1 MSEDRPT
8 TSAKKEGGRGGRGRG
23 RGGRGRGGSSSG
35 GGRGR
40 GHQSQHKNNQQR
52 QTQQNQKQR
61 GGRGRG
67 GGRSEQKQKQRP
79 RSLSNHD
86 KSHEYYLAKKSIEG
100 PYAHLFCSQRHGFA
114 LSRTLAR
121 LQIEEQEKNS
131 SNGANAM
138 LKLINPNLRK
148 DADDRI
154 TSAQLEMWWDTVKVV
169 RCHAPMD
176 EKDSSSFERCPICLD
191 EDMTTPY
198 IAPCGHSFCLPC
210 VLGYLNAVAT
220 DLNAESESL
229 HKNKQSSRGSG
240 IVGNSGCSDV
250 LPSAT
255 ITCVR
260 ARCPM
265 CSSGSSTVLNA
276 GEPILTYKDL
286 RPLVFVPVISVKA
299 PLGERRATA
308 TKMKFVKLHRNKG
321 CSAPYLPLESHR
333 VRGSHSMQLFPDL
346 PDGDDDPEESIYARQ
361 YFVGLTEM
369 SSLLEREIS
378 DLNAY
383 RKQPVCQ
390 LDPRE
395 EFNVSMALEAVAAS
409 QRRWIGSGAVEGFV
423 SVESASKYE
432 HQQHIKPVFV
442 QVANSAEAREESQ
455 EVEADGKSKS
465 KKSSLLRSGTSYLER
480 HESSHSPRNEN
491 DDFLY
496 YQSCDGQLCF
506 LSGLDVACLMHEF
519 SLYNEDGT
527 DSHDRSKMPLPDE
540 IFATVIASED
550 EVLTYSLLKR
560 KRFLSHYPLNT
571 TVSFVELD
579 WHSGG
584 EGGNKPLLSQ
594 RTLSKF
600 RDEMHHRKSERIRLV
615 KKEDKA
621 DRAARK
627 KSEKMDRQRRIEL
640 FGNLDSFDRQT
651 IDPDDEFFQAVA
663 VSSDEVDANATPS
676 FSFNQVCLEGGVFP
690 ELSTMSSS
698 PPKQSSSWG
707 RNNHQSPHPKITNFP
722 SLSESMSLDKKSK
735 NKSTPDTD
743 KVNRWGVN

>member
-1 MSEDRPT
+1 MSDDRPT
-8 TSAKKEGGRGGRGRG
+8 TSAKRECGRGGRGR
-23 RGGRGRGGSSSG
+23 GRGRGGSSSG

-40 GHQSQHKNNQQR
+40 GHQSQQKTNQQR

-79 RSLSNHD
+79 RSLSNHYD

-121 LQIEEQEKNS
+121 LQIEEQDKNS
-131 SNGANAM
+131 SNGENAM

-220 DLNAESESL
+220 DLNAESERL

-299 PLGERRATA
+299 SLGERRATA

-321 CSAPYLPLESHR
+321 CAAPYLPLESHR

-346 PDGDDDPEESIYARQ
+346 PDGDDDPEESVYARQ

-383 RKQPVCQ
+383 RKQP
-390 LDPRE
+390 
-395 EFNVSMALEAVAAS
+395 
-409 QRRWIGSGAVEGFV
+409 
-423 SVESASKYE
+423 YE
-432 HQQHIKPVFV
+432 HQQHIKPLFV
-442 QVANSAEAREESQ
+442 QVAKSAETQEESQ

-465 KKSSLLRSGTSYLER
+465 KKSSLLGSGTSYLQR

-707 RNNHQSPHPKITNFP
+707 RNNHQSPHSPKITNFP

-735 NKSTPDTD
+735 NKSTPHAD

>member
-1 MSEDRPT
+1 MSDDRLT

-23 RGGRGRGGSSSG
+23 RGGRGRGGSSAG
-35 GGRGR
+35 GGKGR
-40 GHQSQHKNNQQR
+40 GNQPQHKNNQQR
-52 QTQQNQKQR
+52 QMQQNQKQR

-67 GGRSEQKQKQRP
+67 GGREQKP

-121 LQIEEQEKNS
+121 LQIEEQDKNS
-131 SNGANAM
+131 SNGSENAM

-148 DADDRI
+148 DADDNRI
-154 TSAQLEMWWDTVKVV
+154 TSTQLEMWWDTVKVV

-176 EKDSSSFERCPICLD
+176 ESDSSSFERCPICLD

-220 DLNAESESL
+220 DLNAESERL
-229 HKNKQSSRGSG
+229 HKNKQSSRGGSG

-260 ARCPM
+260 ARCPL

-299 PLGERRATA
+299 SLGERQATT

-321 CSAPYLPLESHR
+321 CAAPYLPLESHR
-333 VRGSHSMQLFPDL
+333 LRGFHSMQLFPDL

-361 YFVGLTEM
+361 YYVGLTEM

-378 DLNAY
+378 ELNAY
-383 RKQPVCQ
+383 RKQSVCQ

-395 EFNVSMALEAVAAS
+395 DFNVSMALEAVAAS

-442 QVANSAEAREESQ
+442 QVAKEESR
-455 EVEADGKSKS
+455 EVDTDSKSKS
-465 KKSSLLRSGTSYLER
+465 KNSSILCAGTSYLQW

-540 IFATVIASED
+540 ILATVVAAED
-550 EVLTYSLLKR
+550 EVLTHSLLKR

-571 TVSFVELD
+571 TVCFVELD

-600 RDEMHHRKSERIRLV
+600 RDELHHRKSERIRLA
-615 KKEDKA
+615 KMEDKA

-627 KSEKMDRQRRIEL
+627 KAEKIDRQRRIEL
-640 FGNLDSFDRQT
+640 YGTLDSFDRQT
-651 IDPDDEFFQAVA
+651 IDPDDAFFQAVA

-690 ELSTMSSS
+690 ELSTMASS
-698 PPKQSSSWG
+698 PPKQESSSWG
-707 RNNHQSPHPKITNFP
+707 RNNHLSPHSPKIANFP

-735 NKSTPDTD
+735 IKSTPHTD
-743 KVNRWGVN
+743 KVNR